1 MEWAEGDSQRQG
13 VNMANPARLIVAVLV
28 GMAAMLVDTA
38 PAQAEGMTA
47 PSLIAEIPF
56 QDVGDSYLWI
66 QAFARSGSGV
76 FAFAGCMGPLQERQ
90 PAVWLCRHPSDLVSA
105 TPNVSPH
112 SGSEWTSIHSDGDS
126 FILGRAGRTG
136 GIASFKLDRET
147 LDWSEVYSRFN
158 VARFATMA
166 ASGSS
171 AYTYEILPREEGANF
186 VTPELKLVRGEG
198 VYSVNRYS
206 PTGEIVWTKRCTG
219 PRGTNP
225 VDIAA
230 DQNVV
235 VLGISEVDGGY
246 RKGSIQIL
254 NPADGEVIS
263 QRFLSDEPELARRV
277 NVAMAGLL
285 LYVAWNEEETIHVGV
300 FDNRGNRLWE
310 KSLENAGEVLA
321 LEPDKSGVVLV
332 SRPLGASSKV
342 SIRSIE
348 ATGMI
353 LDQALIDAEQGKV
366 IRAIVF
372 CDESDRLVLL
382 HMSKLS
388 ESDRPIAGYRLYSL
402 KEWRHK

>member
-1 MEWAEGDSQRQG
+1 M
-13 VNMANPARLIVAVLV
+13 
-28 GMAAMLVDTA
+28 
-38 PAQAEGMTA
+38 
-47 PSLIAEIPF
+47 
-56 QDVGDSYLWI
+56 
-66 QAFARSGSGV
+66 
-76 FAFAGCMGPLQERQ
+76 
-90 PAVWLCRHPSDLVSA
+90 
-105 TPNVSPH
+105 
-112 SGSEWTSIHSDGDS
+112 
-126 FILGRAGRTG
+126 
-136 GIASFKLDRET
+136 
-147 LDWSEVYSRFN
+147 
-158 VARFATMA
+158 
-166 ASGSS
+166 
-171 AYTYEILPREEGANF
+171 
-186 VTPELKLVRGEG
+186 
-198 VYSVNRYS
+198 
-206 PTGEIVWTKRCTG
+206 
-219 PRGTNP
+219 
-225 VDIAA
+225 
-230 DQNVV
+230 
-235 VLGISEVDGGY
+235 
-246 RKGSIQIL
+246 
-254 NPADGEVIS
+254 IS